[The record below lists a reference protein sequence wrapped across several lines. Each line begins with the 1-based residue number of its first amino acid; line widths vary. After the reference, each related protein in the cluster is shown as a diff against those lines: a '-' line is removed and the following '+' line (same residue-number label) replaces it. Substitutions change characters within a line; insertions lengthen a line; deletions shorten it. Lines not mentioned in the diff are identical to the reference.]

1 MRGRDQIPADAT
13 LAGGADWV
21 IRLQAPQAG
30 ESDWIAFEAWLGA
43 TAGGRAAFDEAMSLW
58 LLAGACPD
66 DRGARTSP
74 APPTSARLRAHRS
87 PIPAALG
94 LSSAAAG
101 LAIAATVLVMIH
113 APVRHSQPRPA
124 APTEAVYATA
134 RGERR
139 TVGLADGTQVDL
151 SGASRV
157 VASLQPGARQVTLTD
172 GEAAFNVAHD
182 PRRPFT
188 VSVGDRQVRDLG
200 TQFDIRR
207 AGPMIEVTVR
217 RGMVE
222 VTANGGTQARAI
234 SLSAGRR
241 LRHQEGTTS
250 STVQIVSADETFAW
264 MRGRLIYRDQTLR
277 EVVDDLNR
285 YFPHAVRLD
294 DERTGDLRFSGVLAV
309 DEETATM
316 RRLTGLL
323 PISATRINGATV
335 LKAREDAR

>member
-1 MRGRDQIPADAT
+1 MKGRDQIPADAT

-58 LLAGACPD
+58 LLADVRSD
-66 DRGARTSP
+66 DQDGRASP
-74 APPTSARLRAHRS
+74 APPTSASHRARRS
-87 PIPAALG
+87 PILAALSLSG
-94 LSSAAAG
+94 LAAG
-101 LAIAATVLVMIH
+101 LAIAATVLVMVQ
-113 APVRHSQPRPA
+113 APARHSVTRPA
-124 APTEAVYATA
+124 AAAAAVYATA

-157 VASLQPGARQVTLTD
+157 VVSLEPGARQVTLTD

-188 VSVGDRQVRDLG
+188 VSVADRQVRDLG

-207 AGPMIEVTVR
+207 AGQLIEVTVR
-217 RGMVE
+217 RGLVE
-222 VTANGGTQARAI
+222 VTANDGTRARAI

-241 LRHQEGTTS
+241 LRHEEGTAG

-264 MRGRLIYRDQTLR
+264 KRGRLIYRDQTLR

-285 YFPHAVRLD
+285 YLPHPVRLD
-294 DERTGDLRFSGVLAV
+294 DQRTGDLRFSGVLAV

-335 LKAREDAR
+335 LKSREDAR